1 MDFIPILLGV
11 VIIFLLY
18 LLISFYRSSETVLTE
33 TANLSQTIPPI
44 EITNSSGSSSYAYG
58 IWIFVSNW
66 DSNKTK
72 TIFKRANNLTV
83 SLDNASPIL
92 RAKFT
97 MDPVS
102 DPVLEKDVIITDNM
116 PLQKWVYITISVDGQ
131 YVDGYIDGKLVK
143 SSRVISEVNSEVFIP
158 KMPTST
164 AKMQLGDGDGFDASI
179 ARFKHWAHAVDPQT
193 VWNSYLQGNGQG
205 SWTSTLSDYGVDLSI
220 LRNNVETTRFSLF

>member
-1 MDFIPILLGV
+1 MEFIPILLGI

-44 EITNSSGSSSYAYG
+44 EITNSTGSSSYAYG

-66 DSNKTK
+66 DSNKPK

-83 SLDNASPIL
+83 SLDNTSPKL
-92 RAKFT
+92 RATFT
-97 MDPVS
+97 MTDDS
-102 DPVLEKDVIITDNM
+102 EKDVIITDNM

-143 SSRVISEVNSEVFIP
+143 SSRVISDEFIP
-158 KMPTST
+158 KVPTSA
-164 AKMQLGDGDGFDASI
+164 AKMQLGGDGFDASI

-205 SWTSTLSDYGVDLSI
+205 SWTSTISDYGVDLSI

>member
-1 MDFIPILLGV
+1 MDFIPILLGI

-33 TANLSQTIPPI
+33 TANLSQTIPI
-44 EITNSSGSSSYAYG
+44 EITNSPGSSSYAYG
-58 IWIFVSNW
+58 IWIFVGNW
-66 DSNKTK
+66 DSNKPK

-83 SLDNASPIL
+83 SLDNTSPKL
-92 RAKFT
+92 RATFT
-97 MDPVS
+97 MS
-102 DPVLEKDVIITDNM
+102 DDSEKDVIITDNM

-143 SSRVISEVNSEVFIP
+143 SSRVISDELIP
-158 KMPTST
+158 KVPTST
-164 AKMQLGDGDGFDASI
+164 ATMQLGGDGFDASI

-205 SWTSTLSDYGVDLSI
+205 SWTSTISDYGVDLSI

>member
-44 EITNSSGSSSYAYG
+44 KITNSPGSSSYAYG

-83 SLDNASPIL
+83 SLDNASPKL

-97 MDPVS
+97 MS
-102 DPVLEKDVIITDNM
+102 DDSEKDVIITDNM

-143 SSRVISEVNSEVFIP
+143 SSRVISGDLIP
-158 KMPTST
+158 KMPTI
-164 AKMQLGDGDGFDASI
+164 AEKMQLGGDGFDASI

>member
-1 MDFIPILLGV
+1 MDFIPILLGI

-44 EITNSSGSSSYAYG
+44 EITNSPGSSSYAYG

-72 TIFKRANNLTV
+72 TIFTRANNLTV
-83 SLDNASPIL
+83 SLDNASPKLI
-92 RAKFT
+92 AKFT

-102 DPVLEKDVIITDNM
+102 GPVSEKDVIITDNM

-143 SSRVISEVNSEVFIP
+143 SSRVISGGLIP
-158 KMPTST
+158 KMPTSA
-164 AKMQLGDGDGFDASI
+164 AKMQLGGDGFDASI

-205 SWTSTLSDYGVDLSI
+205 NWTSTLSDYGVDLSI

>member
-1 MDFIPILLGV
+1 MDFIPIVLGI

-44 EITNSSGSSSYAYG
+44 EITNSPGSSSYAYG

-72 TIFKRANNLTV
+72 TIFTRANNLTV
-83 SLDNASPIL
+83 SLDNASPKLI
-92 RAKFT
+92 AKFT

-102 DPVLEKDVIITDNM
+102 GPVSEKDVIITDNM

-143 SSRVISEVNSEVFIP
+143 SSRVISGGLIP
-158 KMPTST
+158 KMPTSA
-164 AKMQLGDGDGFDASI
+164 AKMQLGGDGFDASI

-205 SWTSTLSDYGVDLSI
+205 NWTSTLSDYGVDLSI

>member
-33 TANLSQTIPPI
+33 TANLSQTIPQI

-66 DSNKTK
+66 DSNKPK

-83 SLDNASPIL
+83 SLDNTSPKL
-92 RAKFT
+92 RATFT
-97 MDPVS
+97 MTDDS
-102 DPVLEKDVIITDNM
+102 EKDVIITDNM

-143 SSRVISEVNSEVFIP
+143 SSRVISDELIP
-158 KMPTST
+158 KVPTSA
-164 AKMQLGDGDGFDASI
+164 AKMQLGGDGFDASI

-205 SWTSTLSDYGVDLSI
+205 SWTSTISDYGVDLSI

>member
-1 MDFIPILLGV
+1 MDFIPILLGI

-33 TANLSQTIPPI
+33 TANLSQTIPAI
-44 EITNSSGSSSYAYG
+44 EITNSPGSSSYAYG

-72 TIFKRANNLTV
+72 TIFTRANNLTV

-97 MDPVS
+97 MS
-102 DPVLEKDVIITDNM
+102 DDSEKNVIITDNM

-143 SSRVISEVNSEVFIP
+143 SSRVISDEIIP

-164 AKMQLGDGDGFDASI
+164 ATMQLGGGVGFDASI

>member
-1 MDFIPILLGV
+1 MD
-11 VIIFLLY
+11 
-18 LLISFYRSSETVLTE
+18 
-33 TANLSQTIPPI
+33 
-44 EITNSSGSSSYAYG
+44 
-58 IWIFVSNW
+58 
-66 DSNKTK
+66 K
-72 TIFKRANNLTV
+72 
-83 SLDNASPIL
+83 
-92 RAKFT
+92 
-97 MDPVS
+97 VS

-143 SSRVISEVNSEVFIP
+143 SSRVISEENSEVLIP
-158 KMPTST
+158 KMPTSA
-164 AKMQLGDGDGFDASI
+164 AKMQLGGDGFDASI

>member
-1 MDFIPILLGV
+1 MDFIPIVLGV

-66 DSNKTK
+66 DSNKPK

-83 SLDNASPIL
+83 SLDNTSPKL
-92 RAKFT
+92 RATFT
-97 MDPVS
+97 MTDDS
-102 DPVLEKDVIITDNM
+102 EKDVIITDNM

-143 SSRVISEVNSEVFIP
+143 SSRVISDEFIP
-158 KMPTST
+158 KVPTSA
-164 AKMQLGDGDGFDASI
+164 AKMQLGGDGFDASI

>member
-44 EITNSSGSSSYAYG
+44 EITNSRGSSSYAYG

-83 SLDNASPIL
+83 SLDNTSPKL
-92 RAKFT
+92 RATFT
-97 MDPVS
+97 MTDDS
-102 DPVLEKDVIITDNM
+102 EKDVIITDNM

-143 SSRVISEVNSEVFIP
+143 SSRVISEVNSDVFIP

>member
-1 MDFIPILLGV
+1 MEFIPILLGI

-66 DSNKTK
+66 DSNKPK

-83 SLDNASPIL
+83 SLDNTSPKL
-92 RAKFT
+92 RATFT
-97 MDPVS
+97 MTDDS
-102 DPVLEKDVIITDNM
+102 EKDVIITDNM

-143 SSRVISEVNSEVFIP
+143 SSRVISDEFIP
-158 KMPTST
+158 KMPTSA
-164 AKMQLGDGDGFDASI
+164 AKMQLGGDGFDASI

-205 SWTSTLSDYGVDLSI
+205 SWTSTISDYGVDLSI

>member
-1 MDFIPILLGV
+1 MDFIPIVLGV

-66 DSNKTK
+66 DSNKPK

-83 SLDNASPIL
+83 SLDNTSPKL
-92 RAKFT
+92 RATFT
-97 MDPVS
+97 MTDDS
-102 DPVLEKDVIITDNM
+102 EKDVIITDNM

-143 SSRVISEVNSEVFIP
+143 SSRVISEEISEENSEVFIP
-158 KMPTST
+158 KMPTSA
-164 AKMQLGDGDGFDASI
+164 AKMQLGGDGFDASI

>member
-1 MDFIPILLGV
+1 MDFIPILLGI

-44 EITNSSGSSSYAYG
+44 EITNSPGSSSYAYG
-58 IWIFVSNW
+58 IWIFVGNW
-66 DSNKTK
+66 DSNKPK
-72 TIFKRANNLTV
+72 TIFTRANNLTV

-97 MDPVS
+97 MS
-102 DPVLEKDVIITDNM
+102 DDSEKDVIITDNM

-143 SSRVISEVNSEVFIP
+143 SSRVISDELIP

-164 AKMQLGDGDGFDASI
+164 AKMQLGGGDGFDASI

>member
-1 MDFIPILLGV
+1 MDFIPILLGI

-44 EITNSSGSSSYAYG
+44 KITNSPGSSSYAYG

-83 SLDNASPIL
+83 SLDKTSPKLI
-92 RAKFT
+92 AKFT
-97 MDPVS
+97 MDKVS

-143 SSRVISEVNSEVFIP
+143 SSRVISDGLIP
-158 KMPTST
+158 KTQT
-164 AKMQLGDGDGFDASI
+164 IAATMQLGGDGFDASI

>member
-33 TANLSQTIPPI
+33 TANLSQTIPAI
-44 EITNSSGSSSYAYG
+44 EITNSPGSSSYAYG

-66 DSNKTK
+66 DSNKPK

-92 RAKFT
+92 KAKFT
-97 MDPVS
+97 MSNDT
-102 DPVLEKDVIITDNM
+102 EKDVIITDNM

-143 SSRVISEVNSEVFIP
+143 SSRVISEESSEVFIP
-158 KMPTST
+158 KMPTSAAT
-164 AKMQLGDGDGFDASI
+164 MQLGGGVGFDASI

>member
-1 MDFIPILLGV
+1 MEFIPILLGI

-33 TANLSQTIPPI
+33 TANLSQTIPQI

-66 DSNKTK
+66 DSNKPK

-83 SLDNASPIL
+83 SLDNTSPKL
-92 RAKFT
+92 RATFT
-97 MDPVS
+97 MTDDS
-102 DPVLEKDVIITDNM
+102 EKDVIITDNM

-158 KMPTST
+158 KMPTI
-164 AKMQLGDGDGFDASI
+164 AEKMQLGGDGFDASI

-205 SWTSTLSDYGVDLSI
+205 SWTSTISDYGVDLSI

>member
-1 MDFIPILLGV
+1 MDFIPILLGI

-44 EITNSSGSSSYAYG
+44 EITNSPGSSSYAYG
-58 IWIFVSNW
+58 IWIFVGNW
-66 DSNKTK
+66 DSNKPK

-83 SLDNASPIL
+83 SLDNTSPKL
-92 RAKFT
+92 RATFT
-97 MDPVS
+97 MS
-102 DPVLEKDVIITDNM
+102 DDSEKDVIITDNM

-143 SSRVISEVNSEVFIP
+143 SSRVISDELIP
-158 KMPTST
+158 KVPTST
-164 AKMQLGDGDGFDASI
+164 ATMQLGGDGFDASI

-205 SWTSTLSDYGVDLSI
+205 SWTSTISDYGVDLSI

>member
-1 MDFIPILLGV
+1 MEFIPILLGI

-44 EITNSSGSSSYAYG
+44 EITNSTGSSSYAYG

-66 DSNKTK
+66 DSNKPK

-83 SLDNASPIL
+83 SLDNTSPKL
-92 RAKFT
+92 RATFT
-97 MDPVS
+97 MTDDS
-102 DPVLEKDVIITDNM
+102 EKDVIITDNM

-143 SSRVISEVNSEVFIP
+143 SSRVISEEISEVFIP
-158 KMPTST
+158 KMPTSA
-164 AKMQLGDGDGFDASI
+164 AKMQLGGDGFDASI

-205 SWTSTLSDYGVDLSI
+205 SWTSTISDYGVDLSI

>member
-33 TANLSQTIPPI
+33 TANLSQTIPAI
-44 EITNSSGSSSYAYG
+44 EITNSPGSSSYAYG

-72 TIFKRANNLTV
+72 TIFTRANNLTV

-97 MDPVS
+97 MSNDT
-102 DPVLEKDVIITDNM
+102 EKDVIITDNM
-116 PLQKWVYITISVDGQ
+116 PLQKWV
-131 YVDGYIDGKLVK
+131 
-143 SSRVISEVNSEVFIP
+143 
-158 KMPTST
+158 
-164 AKMQLGDGDGFDASI
+164 
-179 ARFKHWAHAVDPQT
+179 
-193 VWNSYLQGNGQG
+193 
-205 SWTSTLSDYGVDLSI
+205 
-220 LRNNVETTRFSLF
+220 

>member
-1 MDFIPILLGV
+1 MDFIPILLGI

-58 IWIFVSNW
+58 IWIFVGNW
-66 DSNKTK
+66 DSNKPK
-72 TIFKRANNLTV
+72 TIFTRANNLTV

-97 MDPVS
+97 MS
-102 DPVLEKDVIITDNM
+102 DDSEKDVIITDNM
-116 PLQKWVYITISVDGQ
+116 PLQKWVYITISVDGK

-143 SSRVISEVNSEVFIP
+143 SSRVISDELIP

-164 AKMQLGDGDGFDASI
+164 AKMQLGGGVGFDASI
-179 ARFKHWAHAVDPQT
+179 ASFKHWAHAVDPQT

>member
-44 EITNSSGSSSYAYG
+44 EITNSTGSSYAYG

-66 DSNKTK
+66 DSNKPK

-83 SLDNASPIL
+83 SLDNTSPKL
-92 RAKFT
+92 RATFT
-97 MDPVS
+97 MTDDS
-102 DPVLEKDVIITDNM
+102 EKDVIITDNM

-143 SSRVISEVNSEVFIP
+143 SSRVISDEFIP
-158 KMPTST
+158 KVPTSA
-164 AKMQLGDGDGFDASI
+164 AKMQLGGDGFDASI

-205 SWTSTLSDYGVDLSI
+205 SWTSTISDYGVDLSI

>member
-1 MDFIPILLGV
+1 MDFIPILLGI

-33 TANLSQTIPPI
+33 TANLSQTIPAI
-44 EITNSSGSSSYAYG
+44 EITNSPGSSSYAYG

-66 DSNKTK
+66 DSNKPK

-92 RAKFT
+92 KAKFT
-97 MDPVS
+97 MSNDT
-102 DPVLEKDVIITDNM
+102 EKDVIITDNM

-143 SSRVISEVNSEVFIP
+143 SSRVISEENSEVLIP
-158 KMPTST
+158 KMPTSA
-164 AKMQLGDGDGFDASI
+164 AKMQLGGDGFDASI